1 MKSLKALLLSALVAL
16 PALQAAAQSEP
27 SKVYFFESITSD
39 NLIKAYKAL
48 GREAKGKVAI
58 KLSTGEAGNK
68 YFLDPQLI
76 APLVKMVDGTIVEC
90 NTAYGGARATTDSHR
105 KVAADHGFSAIA
117 DVDIMDAEGEIALP
131 VKGGKR
137 LKENYVGKNLENYDF
152 VVVLT
157 HFKGHPMAGFGG
169 ALKNISIGIASSAGK
184 SWIHSAGKTRKAPWG
199 NTSQEAFTE
208 SMAEAAKSVIDY
220 EGEKILYISVMNN
233 LSVDCDCVST
243 PAAPKMKNVGI
254 LASLDPVAL
263 DQACVDLV
271 LNSPDDGNKD
281 LVERITSRRGTHI
294 LYHAAL
300 LGAGSRN
307 YQLIDLDHE

>member
-1 MKSLKALLLSALVAL
+1 M
-16 PALQAAAQSEP
+16 
-27 SKVYFFESITSD
+27 
-39 NLIKAYKAL
+39 
-48 GREAKGKVAI
+48 AI
-58 KLSTGEAGNK
+58 KLSTGEVGNK

-117 DVDIMDAEGEIALP
+117 DVDIMDADGEIALP

-199 NTSQEAFTE
+199 NTPQEAFTE